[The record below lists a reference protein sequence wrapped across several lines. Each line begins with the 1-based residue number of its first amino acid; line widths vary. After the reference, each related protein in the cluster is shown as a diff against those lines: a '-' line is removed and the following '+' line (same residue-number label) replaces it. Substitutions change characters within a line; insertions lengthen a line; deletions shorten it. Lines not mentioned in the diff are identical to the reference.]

1 MISVIRE
8 MPERIDLNSEDWRSD
23 EEGSRDRIDRD
34 LFLFY
39 ENEDVSHFELLDS
52 EEKQGN

>member
-34 LFLFY
+34 LFLLN

>member
-1 MISVIRE
+1 
-8 MPERIDLNSEDWRSD
+8 MPERSDLNSEDLKSN
-23 EEGSRDRIDRD
+23 EEGSIDLIDRE
-34 LFLFY
+34 LFLLN